1 MTGKTGRLARMLAL
15 TGLLLS
21 PGLANALDFGV
32 RGGFYND
39 AEAGFLG
46 AELLTGVTRSW
57 FFNPNIEYVFVDD
70 GSLFTVNGDFHYDFP
85 TRSNLAVWVGGGP
98 AVIFSQI
105 DAPRGCRF
113 CEDEDET
120 ELGLNL
126 LAGLGFAE
134 RGPIRPYLQG
144 KVIVADETEAVIGFG
159 LRFH

>member
-1 MTGKTGRLARMLAL
+1 MRGTTGRIARTLAL
-15 TGLLLS
+15 TGLLLV
-21 PGLANALDFGV
+21 PGLANAIDLGV

-39 AEAGFLG
+39 AEAGFIG
-46 AELLTGVTRSW
+46 GELLTGVTRSW

-85 TRSNLAVWVGGGP
+85 TRSNLAVWAGGGP

-105 DAPRGCRF
+105 DAPRGCRN

-120 ELGLNL
+120 EIGLNL
-126 LAGLGFAE
+126 LAGIGFAK

-144 KVIVADETEAVIGFG
+144 KVIVADETEAAIGFG